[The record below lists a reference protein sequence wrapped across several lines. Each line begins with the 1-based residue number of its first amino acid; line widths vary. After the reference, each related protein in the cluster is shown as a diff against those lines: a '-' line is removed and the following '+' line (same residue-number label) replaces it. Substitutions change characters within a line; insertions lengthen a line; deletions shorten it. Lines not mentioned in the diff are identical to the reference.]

1 MKASFGGGDLRRRV
15 GGGVHLEDMQNTDE
29 DESQSHLEME
39 QGHCRIQR
47 AY

>member
-1 MKASFGGGDLRRRV
+1 MRRRRPEEE
-15 GGGVHLEDMQNTDE
+15 GGVHLEDMQNTDE